1 MASTHSG
8 ALVLP
13 LASDVENDPY
23 TRRFWGVDSS
33 ATVEVPNHGSVERPV
48 LSFEMAGG
56 VVQMFRYPAL
66 WLTEDIMAWYNE
78 YNYNVNLL
86 PYTETN
92 PKFHVARGIYESY
105 LSKFRSK
112 K

>member
-1 MASTHSG
+1 
-8 ALVLP
+8 
-13 LASDVENDPY
+13 
-23 TRRFWGVDSS
+23 
-33 ATVEVPNHGSVERPV
+33 
-48 LSFEMAGG
+48 
-56 VVQMFRYPAL
+56 
-66 WLTEDIMAWYNE
+66 MAWYNE